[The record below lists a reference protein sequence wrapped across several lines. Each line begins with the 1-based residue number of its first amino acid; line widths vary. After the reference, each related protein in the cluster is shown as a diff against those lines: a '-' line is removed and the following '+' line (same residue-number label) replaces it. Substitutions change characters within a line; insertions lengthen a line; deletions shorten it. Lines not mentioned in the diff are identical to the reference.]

1 MFHKKRTLAV
11 FSLVVMAAMVL
22 ASCSTG
28 ANAQTGGTSGSFT
41 GNGKVT
47 QVSYTDTVES
57 TGQIQPQHIAS
68 LSFSTTGTVAQSNV
82 QVGQTVKAGDIL
94 MTLDPASVPA
104 NLLTAQTDLTNA
116 QNALIQL
123 TNPDLSTISTAE
135 KALSDAYTSYQQ
147 AQEALSNAIISNQSA
162 TDADLYNNWLASKTA
177 LNSALNDLPLANA
190 SIDVQAYFQALRDT
204 NQLQNSLKVAE
215 DNAALHPTDAVI
227 AQKVTDLKNAV
238 SDSQAK
244 ESDLQAGLSPDVITL
259 VKNLSDQLNAY
270 NTASVAFIGQ
280 VVTATG
286 NSNVDLASLQA
297 DLTTKQ
303 SSLLSDQST
312 LTDQQTKRATMNG
325 TRCSDATIADY
336 QNTYDKAVERW
347 DRSAHLINSQ
357 EYRALQTAAANLNWC
372 SANYTAAEI
381 AAQDAAI
388 ASTQAQ
394 IQLLQAQIATDQA
407 QINDSSNS
415 VYGLAISLNTV
426 WAAYQ
431 NATQTL
437 SDAVTSLYDLERSPN
452 PNDLAAAQAKVQS
465 AQAEVNSLTL
475 TAPYAGEI
483 TNVGFQ
489 VGDSVSPSTAAVV
502 LVDRS
507 KLNVELQI
515 DETHVVKL
523 SQGDTAT
530 ISLEANSKLALTGKV
545 TYINPVGAS
554 NQGVVYYDVTVVLDQ
569 TDPSILIGATADV
582 TIQAGQPKTVFAVP
596 VTAVGSDSQ
605 GEYVE
610 VIASDGSSQR
620 VSVVSGQIL
629 ANNTVIVS
637 GKLQAGETVGL
648 LSSSTSTGTNNG
660 GIRGGGGGIFGP

>member
-1 MFHKKRTLAV
+1 M
-11 FSLVVMAAMVL
+11 
-22 ASCSTG
+22 
-28 ANAQTGGTSGSFT
+28 
-41 GNGKVT
+41 
-47 QVSYTDTVES
+47 
-57 TGQIQPQHIAS
+57 
-68 LSFSTTGTVAQSNV
+68 
-82 QVGQTVKAGDIL
+82 
-94 MTLDPASVPA
+94 
-104 NLLTAQTDLTNA
+104 
-116 QNALIQL
+116 
-123 TNPDLSTISTAE
+123 
-135 KALSDAYTSYQQ
+135 
-147 AQEALSNAIISNQSA
+147 
-162 TDADLYNNWLASKTA
+162 
-177 LNSALNDLPLANA
+177 
-190 SIDVQAYFQALRDT
+190 
-204 NQLQNSLKVAE
+204 
-215 DNAALHPTDAVI
+215 
-227 AQKVTDLKNAV
+227 
-238 SDSQAK
+238 
-244 ESDLQAGLSPDVITL
+244 
-259 VKNLSDQLNAY
+259 
-270 NTASVAFIGQ
+270 
-280 VVTATG
+280 
-286 NSNVDLASLQA
+286 
-297 DLTTKQ
+297 
-303 SSLLSDQST
+303 
-312 LTDQQTKRATMNG
+312 
-325 TRCSDATIADY
+325 
-336 QNTYDKAVERW
+336 
-347 DRSAHLINSQ
+347 
-357 EYRALQTAAANLNWC
+357 
-372 SANYTAAEI
+372 
-381 AAQDAAI
+381 
-388 ASTQAQ
+388 
-394 IQLLQAQIATDQA
+394 QAQIATDQA

-415 VYGLAISLNTV
+415 VYGLAINLNTV

-545 TYINPVGAS
+545 TYINPVGTS

-582 TIQAGQPKTVFAVP
+582 TIQAGQPQTVFAVP